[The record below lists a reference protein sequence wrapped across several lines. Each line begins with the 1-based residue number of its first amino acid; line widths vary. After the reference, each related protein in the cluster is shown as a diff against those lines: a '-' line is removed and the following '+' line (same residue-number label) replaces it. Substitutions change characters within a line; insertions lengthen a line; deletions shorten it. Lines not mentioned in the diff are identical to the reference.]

1 LSKNFFHISSITRLL
16 LIVLL
21 VSACSSCR
29 VVKHL
34 DDGDQLLVKNEIDLL
49 GSKSLNESELQSIIK
64 QKPNTKLFFFFR
76 FNAWLYGRYDK
87 GKLVQKRENKQQRL
101 DRKNKRKIAKG
112 KDPVNETS
120 ETWRDRLIQNIGEKP
135 VVYDS
140 LRTITSSKQ
149 LEIYLRK
156 SG

>member
-1 LSKNFFHISSITRLL
+1 MKVNCSRLSN
-16 LIVLL
+16 
-21 VSACSSCR
+21 
-29 VVKHL
+29 
-34 DDGDQLLVKNEIDLL
+34 
-49 GSKSLNESELQSIIK
+49 KSLT
-64 QKPNTKLFFFFR
+64 PNYFSFSDSTHGSTEGMTR
-76 FNAWLYGRYDK
+76 

-156 SG
+156 SGYFSAHVEHELKQRSKRKIISRYKIETGPAHKIEGITWDNSRFWLGAAKRSV